1 MAKFCENFVEV
12 FHKLMEFLDQLSGFG
27 GRIYILELRDE

>member
-1 MAKFCENFVEV
+1 MAKSCENDVRV
-12 FHKLMEFLDQLSGFG
+12 FYKLMEFLDQLSGFG